1 MKLTIEEQKAKNEET
16 IKIIR
21 ALVRPFLI
29 FFLGL
34 TSFLLIINYDVLSG
48 PWPDIWIAIFA
59 FGGCEWILERP
70 IGKLL
75 SNITI
80 KKVQ

>member
-1 MKLTIEEQKAKNEET
+1 MDEKTKNKAEF
-16 IKIIR
+16 IR
-21 ALVRPFLI
+21 AVVRPILI
-29 FFLGL
+29 FFLGVS
-34 TSFLLIINYDVLSG
+34 SFLLIINYDVLSG

-75 SNITI
+75 SNVTIT
-80 KKVQ
+80 KK